1 MTIRVPKGHSHVYAR
16 GDTIAAEWDT
26 VTAPY
31 TVHIRPDP
39 VVGPAERSYPMRVD
53 PGGMQYLFM
62 ADLDPAQAYEITV
75 TSDGFG
81 ELSLNGV
88 WVVR

>member
-1 MTIRVPKGHSHVYAR
+1 
-16 GDTIAAEWDT
+16 
-26 VTAPY
+26 
-31 TVHIRPDP
+31 
-39 VVGPAERSYPMRVD
+39 MRVD